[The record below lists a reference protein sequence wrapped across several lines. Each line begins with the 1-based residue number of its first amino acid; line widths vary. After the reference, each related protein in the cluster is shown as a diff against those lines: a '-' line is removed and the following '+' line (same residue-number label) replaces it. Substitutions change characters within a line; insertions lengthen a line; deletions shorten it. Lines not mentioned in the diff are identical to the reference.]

1 MRPLIQIIWICLSF
15 HLVNSIRTV
24 MVMNQ
29 SEPVLV
35 MEGRTVRLSCSI
47 NKPWFF
53 CLWDTPAAN
62 NKVSN
67 NRIPCLYFDKIF
79 DISRMWNVL
88 SNTINLREYVT
99 RVTRPNS

>member
-1 MRPLIQIIWICLSF
+1 MRTLIPIIWIFFSLP
-15 HLVNSIRTV
+15 LVNSIRTV

-47 NKPWFF
+47 NKAWFF

-62 NKVSN
+62 NKVS
-67 NRIPCLYFDKIF
+67 
-79 DISRMWNVL
+79 
-88 SNTINLREYVT
+88 
-99 RVTRPNS
+99 

>member
-1 MRPLIQIIWICLSF
+1 MMNFIQVIWIVFLLPLSI
-15 HLVNSIRTV
+15 SIRTV

-47 NKPWFF
+47 HKPWFF

-62 NKVSN
+62 NKVFQN
-67 NRIPCLYFDKIF
+67 QI
-79 DISRMWNVL
+79 
-88 SNTINLREYVT
+88 
-99 RVTRPNS
+99 